1 LARWKID
8 GQDQETGV
16 SLSVSQRDYP
26 DILAEYYNTNGL
38 GLMEFLEWT
47 ESMEMENVLAIYS
60 GYSLGDAGEA
70 NADDFPSSEAAL
82 YPLLKEALDELEF
95 CMGSTSTY
103 WGGKRAEYGHPE
115 PFNIK
120 YVEIGNE
127 DWFGKNY
134 PFRFKYLYGGLKAAY
149 PDIIYISTAY
159 NENPDYTIDI
169 PAGAMWDTHHYEPP
183 AFFID
188 GFDFYD
194 NWQEATNNT
203 NVTIFLGEYSVFQID
218 TPSEIDDFSDPPD
231 IHIFYPRLLSAI
243 AEGVY
248 LLGAERNPNVV
259 KLSSYA
265 PSLQNWNW
273 YNWTPNLIAFDAD
286 PLHTVLSVSYYLQK
300 LFNSYRGTES
310 VQVTNP
316 EGDFGPLYW
325 ASSMDDR
332 NVFLKVM

>member
-1 LARWKID
+1 
-8 GQDQETGV
+8 
-16 SLSVSQRDYP
+16 
-26 DILAEYYNTNGL
+26 
-38 GLMEFLEWT
+38 MEFLEWT
-47 ESMEMENVLAIYS
+47 EAMEMENVLAIFS

-70 NADDFPSSEAAL
+70 NADEYPSSEAAL
-82 YPLLKEALDELEF
+82 YPLLREALDELEF
-95 CMGSTSTY
+95 CMGSISTY

-134 PFRFKYLYGGLKAAY
+134 PFRFKYLYEGLKAAY

-159 NENPDYTIDI
+159 NENANYTIDI
-169 PAGAMWDTHHYEPP
+169 PVGAMWDTHHYEPP
-183 AFFID
+183 AFFINR
-188 GFDFYD
+188 FDFYD
-194 NWQEATNNT
+194 NWQETTNNLD
-203 NVTIFLGEYSVFQID
+203 VTVFIGEYSVFQVD

-273 YNWTPNLIAFDAD
+273 YNWTPNLIAFDAN

-300 LFNSYRGTES
+300 LFNAYRGTES
-310 VQVTNP
+310 VQVTNSA
-316 EGDFGPLYW
+316 GDFGPLYW
-325 ASSMDDR
+325 ASSMDDN
-332 NVFLKVM
+332 NVYLKVM